1 MGVFQQANSGLVVFV
16 GVQVGGRCR
25 EAWEGWKGV
34 GGGGAWGGVNDGGV
48 KPEEGYEYELNMLTG
63 RWVCKKAR
71 RLVHGC
77 YRKLFMVRTPEE
89 VGFTVYYASDEGFR
103 LEDGVPVWKT
113 MERNV
118 MEAGWHTW
126 FYNLNYDQG
135 RTWPSWDA
143 SGCDFETTVI
153 RRKNVSIPYVEGRWN
168 DTGQRTCGSGR
179 SKAMRSWTRNGKN
192 RWTSAKSK
200 GTQKSPWG
208 KERIPCEWSTWN
220 RGKMESDNTWKR
232 GPMKSDKTW
241 KHGKKKGAN
250 GRGGGKK
257 EGTQWEWWRGPDKGW
272 HGRW

>member
-1 MGVFQQANSGLVVFV
+1 ME
-16 GVQVGGRCR
+16 GGR
-25 EAWEGWKGV
+25 GW
-34 GGGGAWGGVNDGGV
+34 GAWGGVNDGGV
-48 KPEEGYEYELNMLTG
+48 KPEEGYEYELDMLTG

-77 YRKLFMVRTPEE
+77 YRKLFMVPTPEE

-135 RTWPSWDA
+135 RYWPSWDA

-179 SKAMRSWTRNGKN
+179 SKAMRSWTRK
-192 RWTSAKSK
+192 
-200 GTQKSPWG
+200 
-208 KERIPCEWSTWN
+208 
-220 RGKMESDNTWKR
+220 
-232 GPMKSDKTW
+232 
-241 KHGKKKGAN
+241 GKKTLDLG
-250 GRGGGKK
+250 
-257 EGTQWEWWRGPDKGW
+257 
-272 HGRW
+272 